1 MLMSMGRALW
11 LLVLLSGVILAPGRD
26 SLFGRRATAEDLSP
40 APEQAEPQPKPAQ
53 PTKSA
58 EGPKVA
64 ADAKA
69 SEENDKPSPEEKM
82 TERDEG
88 VIIRPVKLDTGI
100 EIKERKDFSLSR
112 IDKPLAHET
121 SSHFQ
126 AAWRNFRAQ
135 NQLVDDGS
143 GRKVFRRIPQPVILG
158 CPVVVVDGPA
168 PGAIS
173 GAPWP
178 VVTLEQD
185 LGDGRWLA
193 QAKWTNHGLGDWCP
207 PGDNMDKVI
216 VALTE
221 GESRVVGDKRR
232 LLDGVNL
239 VHVGLVEARF
249 DCKVPPADGK
259 RITIRR
265 HAFIAQPSLPDDE
278 ATQALFQQAVAEG
291 KYPVQAVVGQRRDCK
306 VCRGVGYL
314 RRQVPGRIQ
323 DERDPCTGGCSGGEK
338 WVPVLLTFKP

>member
-11 LLVLLSGVILAPGRD
+11 LLVLLSGAILAPGRD

-40 APEQAEPQPKPAQ
+40 APEQAEPQTKPTQ
-53 PTKSA
+53 PTKPA

-69 SEENDKPSPEEKM
+69 SEENDKAAPEEKT
-82 TERDEG
+82 TEKDEG
-88 VIIRPVKLDTGI
+88 VIIRPVTLDAGI
-100 EIKERKDFSLSR
+100 EMKERKDFSLSR
-112 IDKPLAHET
+112 IDKPLGHET
-121 SSHFQ
+121 SSDFR

-143 GRKVFRRIPQPVILG
+143 GRKVFRRIPQPVIVCYTG
-158 CPVVVVDGPA
+158 GVSDSRGAVGS
-168 PGAIS
+168 PG
-173 GAPWP
+173 WP
-178 VVTLEQD
+178 VFRLEQD
-185 LGDGRWLA
+185 LGEGRWLA
-193 QAKWTNHGLGDWCP
+193 QAYWRNKDLGDWCP
-207 PGDNMDKVI
+207 QGDNREKVI
-216 VALTE
+216 VVLTE
-221 GESRVVGDKRR
+221 GEGEISDNVLSG
-232 LLDGVNL
+232 LNF

-278 ATQALFQQAVAEG
+278 STQALFQQAVAEG

-306 VCRGVGYL
+306 VCRGIGYL